1 MALSSQQNLP
11 TSVTCSVA
19 DDGSLRGLN
28 QDQLTECKRPQPGTE
43 LCAGLRISNRPDL
56 TAEASDS
63 HEESGLRVM
72 ISMPMLSLFSDLPL
86 HVLSEAAIC
95 ERLRGND
102 AITLH
107 PTLFNTPL
115 IYDES
120 AAKLLASIT
129 HQYIDIAREFAV
141 PIIIAA
147 PTWRLDAQRV
157 AGADVPA
164 SINRDAVDF
173 IQKIKQDAGYE
184 PVYVTGLLAPKNDCY
199 DPNAALSVGEAESF
213 HATQAEQL
221 AEAGLD
227 LLTAQT
233 VPAVSEAEGM
243 ARAMIASWAACGDW
257 PLYHPRGE
265 GVRRHSA
272 WMRRSTCSMSVW
284 TVRTLRLRGELLAS
298 GFYQGGADEPTRLVT
313 ADRHLGQCLS
323 QRAQRAGAKRGDG
336 CR

>member
-1 MALSSQQNLP
+1 MMM
-11 TSVTCSVA
+11 T
-19 DDGSLRGLN
+19 
-28 QDQLTECKRPQPGTE
+28 K
-43 LCAGLRISNRPDL
+43 
-56 TAEASDS
+56 
-63 HEESGLRVM
+63 
-72 ISMPMLSLFSDLPL
+72 PMLSLFSEHPFI
-86 HVLSEAAIC
+86 LSEAAIC

-157 AGADVPA
+157 AAADVPV

-199 DPNAALSVGEAESF
+199 DPNAALSFGEAESF

-243 ARAMIASWAACGDW
+243 ARAMIATGLPAVIGLCITREGKVLDGT
-257 PLYHPRGE
+257 PLDDAIDMLDERLDGGPLGYAVNCSHPSFVNAE
-265 GVRRHSA
+265 QMNPSA
-272 WMRRSTCSMSVW
+272 LS
-284 TVRTLRLRGELLAS
+284 RLLEISANASSIDHGELEHLEQTAEDDIDEWADAMIELHKTH
-298 GFYQGGADEPTRLVT
+298 GVKILGGCCGTT
-313 ADRHLGQCLS
+313 DRHLRSICEKVRQIT
-323 QRAQRAGAKRGDG
+323 R
-336 CR
+336 

>member
-1 MALSSQQNLP
+1 M
-11 TSVTCSVA
+11 
-19 DDGSLRGLN
+19 
-28 QDQLTECKRPQPGTE
+28 
-43 LCAGLRISNRPDL
+43 
-56 TAEASDS
+56 
-63 HEESGLRVM
+63 H
-72 ISMPMLSLFSDLPL
+72 SLFSAYPF
-86 HVLSEAAIC
+86 VLSEAAIC

-107 PTLFNTPL
+107 PTLFNSPL

-120 AAKLLASIT
+120 AAKLLSSIT
-129 HQYIDIAREFAV
+129 HQYIDIAREFEV

-157 AGADVPA
+157 AAADVPV

-199 DPNAALSVGEAESF
+199 DPNAALSFGEAESF

-243 ARAMIASWAACGDW
+243 ARAMIATGLPAVIGLCITREGKVLDGT
-257 PLYHPRGE
+257 PLDDAIDMLDERLDGGPLGYAVNCSHPSFVNAEQMNPRALSRLLE
-265 GVRRHSA
+265 ISA
-272 WMRRSTCSMSVW
+272 NASSIDH
-284 TVRTLRLRGELLAS
+284 GELEHLEQTAEDDIDEWADAMIELHKTH
-298 GFYQGGADEPTRLVT
+298 GVKILGGCCGTTDQ
-313 ADRHLGQCLS
+313 HL
-323 QRAQRAGAKRGDG
+323 RAICEQICQIPR
-336 CR
+336 